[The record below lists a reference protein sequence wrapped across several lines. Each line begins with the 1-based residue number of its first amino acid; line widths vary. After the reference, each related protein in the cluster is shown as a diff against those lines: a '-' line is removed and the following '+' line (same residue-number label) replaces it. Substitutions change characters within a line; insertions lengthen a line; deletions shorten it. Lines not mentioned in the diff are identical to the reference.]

1 MSLIR
6 SLWRLQTID
15 QEWDAKAKHYQDIR
29 QEIADASELE
39 QRRQALRQLAEKLSV
54 MRGGLRDGEL
64 ELASLQE
71 KAKQV
76 DADLYGGRVTSSKEL
91 ENLRRDEEQVK
102 KRISKLEDQVLVAM
116 TTVDDLEASVARDN
130 EELLVFEEKRS
141 IRHKALVV
149 QYGELR
155 TPLQQLKTDRE
166 KLRSELGRAELSLYD
181 ELRRTKGGVALA
193 PVRDG
198 VCQVCR
204 VTVPSHKVR
213 IAEKGDAVAT
223 CEGCGRILCQ
233 G

>member
-6 SLWRLQTID
+6 SLWRLQTVD
-15 QEWDAKAKHYQDIR
+15 QEWDEKAKLYQDVR

-39 QRRQALRQLAEKLSV
+39 QKRQALRQLAEKLSA

-71 KAKQV
+71 KARQV
-76 DADLYGGRVTSSKEL
+76 DADLYGGRISSPKEL
-91 ENLRRDEEQVK
+91 ENLRQDEEQVK

-141 IRHKALVV
+141 VRHKELVV

-155 TPLQQLKTDRE
+155 ARLQQIKTDRE
-166 KLRSELGRAELSLYD
+166 KLRSDLGRAELSLYD

-193 PVRDG
+193 PVRDS